1 MNLKIAWVGSIQK
14 WTKKSPQPQR
24 RTHSLGGKMNA
35 VSYLTSNM
43 VA

>member
-14 WTKKSPQPQR
+14 WTKKSQPQR